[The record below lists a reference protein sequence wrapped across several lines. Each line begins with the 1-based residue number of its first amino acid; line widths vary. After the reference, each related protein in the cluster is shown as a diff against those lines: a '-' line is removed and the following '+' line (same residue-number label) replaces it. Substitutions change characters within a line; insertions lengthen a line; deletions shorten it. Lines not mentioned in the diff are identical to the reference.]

1 MVVARKTPRASSVS
15 CIGNPVPGSWE
26 FAPGEPPSWVLRAP
40 FVSSK
45 KVSVASSILHI
56 ACTM

>member
-1 MVVARKTPRASSVS
+1 
-15 CIGNPVPGSWE
+15 
-26 FAPGEPPSWVLRAP
+26 VLRAP